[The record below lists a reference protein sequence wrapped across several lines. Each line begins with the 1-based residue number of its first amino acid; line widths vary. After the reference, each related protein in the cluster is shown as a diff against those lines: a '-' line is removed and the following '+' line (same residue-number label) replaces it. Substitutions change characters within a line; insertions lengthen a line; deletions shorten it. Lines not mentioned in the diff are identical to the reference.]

1 MFFPLTHAK
10 LQGAG
15 TTQAQQNY
23 TYVDVNASTQ
33 GIEIYYRLEQVY
45 TDGTTETSSI
55 KLVQFADSAT
65 QSKVFPNPARQG
77 EAVVIQSKD
86 IQNVE
91 IYTSTGKVVKQIT
104 VDKQNATSIA
114 TDNLA
119 SGVYIIRV
127 NGKENYK
134 LVVE

>member
-1 MFFPLTHAK
+1 M
-10 LQGAG
+10 
-15 TTQAQQNY
+15 
-23 TYVDVNASTQ
+23 
-33 GIEIYYRLEQVY
+33 
-45 TDGTTETSSI
+45 
-55 KLVQFADSAT
+55 
-65 QSKVFPNPARQG
+65 FPNPARQG

-91 IYTSTGKVVKQIT
+91 IYASTGKVVKQIT